1 MYASRPSFWN
11 CSRLSFVIA
20 SSAMPSTSSRVS
32 AIVKRTMYCTAS
44 GRSLVPSDMGPTSLV
59 ADERDVLALEHG
71 LRLIRRHA
79 RLLEDST
86 GSVRSL
92 ARVPG
97 VRAGEEETRLATFDD
112 HRRVPIQRGLGHLD
126 PLHGAD
132 DRAASTPLL
141 NAQLGRAVVAGPD
154 DGLARRDHGAAS
166 KQTRHVGRAAGSVRG
181 SKNWPHVSSRRM
193 PHSVSSA
200 CSLSAQCVRADV
212 TVGTMTTIMRAHL
225 RRGCV
230 RR

>member
-1 MYASRPSFWN
+1 
-11 CSRLSFVIA
+11 
-20 SSAMPSTSSRVS
+20 
-32 AIVKRTMYCTAS
+32 MYCTAS

-59 ADERDVLALEHG
+59 ADERDVLALEYG

-79 RLLEDST
+79 RLLEDAT

-97 VRAGEEETRLATFDD
+97 VRAGEEETRLATLDD
-112 HRRVPIQRGLGHLD
+112 HRRVPIQRDLGHLD

-200 CSLSAQCVRADV
+200 YSLSAQCVPAVVPAFVVVPNLHVLEHAACHSIGVECGHDPYAPI
-212 TVGTMTTIMRAHL
+212 TDGCYHVGITDE
-225 RRGCV
+225 
-230 RR
+230 

>member
-20 SSAMPSTSSRVS
+20 SSAIPSTSSRVS

-71 LRLIRRHA
+71 LRLVRRHA

-97 VRAGEEETRLATFDD
+97 VRAGEEETRLATIDD

-132 DRAASTPLL
+132 DRATATPLL
-141 NAQLGRAVVAGPD
+141 NTQLGRAVVAGPD
-154 DGLARRDHGAAS
+154 DGLEHEPRREIGRVLLAPHDEPRVLAA
-166 KQTRHVGRAAGSVRG
+166 HLVGR
-181 SKNWPHVSSRRM
+181 
-193 PHSVSSA
+193 
-200 CSLSAQCVRADV
+200 VRARVEDAV
-212 TVGTMTTIMRAHL
+212 AAVADHERNPRIME
-225 RRGCV
+225 C
-230 RR
+230 